1 MKWLSNRFLLLSYF
15 ALVTVLVMVG
25 CTSKEDPSEVLP
37 LCGNHSCGDL
47 KMVTT
52 DTSSEG
58 FHYLNPRMS
67 PDGSRILF
75 SADWTALPADPRA
88 TEDDL
93 YTTFRQLV
101 VMPVPDIYRQDP
113 AEDLADQGALLVRI
127 NSFLTNVWIAGNS
140 QNLDNAL
147 NERKG
152 GGIWYGDEDV
162 IFWMKTTRGNRLF
175 TIDISNICAS
185 VSCNNP
191 AYPLYMEPTD
201 ANISGGQWQH
211 MEPVLSP
218 SQEWLVFTRSGCAEW
233 DSFETCSGLQLMALR
248 MSTAGDDYGR
258 AAEVIALTNEYSRLE
273 KPSFSPDGSKIIFA
287 GGVDMDGEN
296 GFGTEIFTI
305 DVDTAAWS
313 SGDVVL
319 DNNLTRLTYTEYSDG
334 DPIVG
339 VLNTSPGFTS
349 DMSEVIFV
357 SSRRAPSITLHDRN
371 IWRIP
376 ADGSLDPE
384 ILYFTRSDDMDPEVQ
399 PDGSIL
405 FSSLLGFPSEM
416 LDILEQT
423 AYEDYIDADL
433 ANPDISYTEI
443 ELRALAAGDRS
454 KLEYFEGVMAQLY
467 LFRP

>member
-15 ALVTVLVMVG
+15 VMVAVLVLVG

-47 KMVTT
+47 RMVTT

-58 FHYLNPRMS
+58 FHYLTPRMS
-67 PDGSRILF
+67 PDGTRILF
-75 SADWTALPADPRA
+75 MADWTAIPADPRY

-93 YTTFRQLV
+93 YTTFRQMI
-101 VMPVPDIYRQDP
+101 VMPVPNPFLQDP
-113 AEDLADQGALLVRI
+113 ATDLQDQGGILIRLS
-127 NSFLTNVWIAGNS
+127 NFLTNVWIAGNA
-140 QNLDNAL
+140 QNLTNAL
-147 NERKG
+147 NDRKG
-152 GGIWYGDEDV
+152 GAIWDGDEDV
-162 IFWMKTTRGNRLF
+162 IFWMKTSRGNRLF
-175 TIDISNICAS
+175 TTDISNICSSSDCTA
-185 VSCNNP
+185 P
-191 AYPLYMEPTD
+191 AYPLYMEPED

-211 MEPVLSP
+211 MDPCLSP
-218 SQEWLVFTRSGCAEW
+218 DREWLLFTRSGCALW
-233 DSFETCSGLQLMALR
+233 DSFETCTGLQLMAMR
-248 MSTAGDDYGR
+248 METAGDNYGYD
-258 AAEVIALTNEYSRLE
+258 AEVIQLTNEYMRLE
-273 KPSFSPDGSKIIFA
+273 KPSWAPDMSKIVFS
-287 GGVDMDGEN
+287 GGLDMDGVN

-313 SGDVVL
+313 SGSAVL
-319 DNNLTRLTYTEYSDG
+319 DNNLERLTYTEYTAG

-339 VLNTSPGFTS
+339 VLNTSPNYTA
-349 DMSEVIFV
+349 DMSDIIFV

-384 ILYFTRSDDMDPEVQ
+384 IFYFTRSDDLDPEVQ

-405 FSSLLGFPSEM
+405 FSSLLGFPTEM
-416 LDILEQT
+416 LDVLEQT
-423 AYEDYIDADL
+423 AYEDYIDQDL
-433 ANPDISYTEI
+433 ADPNVSWTEI

-467 LFRP
+467 LYRP